1 MYVYFLLLFC
11 LLTLLSYV
19 GEIKLSVSWLLTNA
33 TNKEMLY
40 DAQISQMCQTPCKT
54 RSTRRPQT
62 SAKAA
67 DPVKFLYLTLYP
79 AMVKNPLKY
88 PGSGS

>member
-1 MYVYFLLLFC
+1 MYVYFSLFC

-19 GEIKLSVSWLLTNA
+19 GEIKLSVSWLVANA
-33 TNKEMLY
+33 TNQEMLY

-54 RSTRRPQT
+54 RSARRPQT

-67 DPVKFLYLTLYP
+67 DPVKFLYLALYP
-79 AMVKNPLKY
+79 AMAKNPLKY